1 MLKTKQIVN
10 KTKKILFLV
19 LTLFLI
25 VVTYKV
31 AIVLKSFQCEKNVFS
46 NPVYQG
52 GSEFKILYKKC
63 MQEKKLFYMLYNQ

>member
-1 MLKTKQIVN
+1 MN

-31 AIVLKSFQCEKNVFS
+31 AIVVKSSQCEKNVFS
-46 NPVYQG
+46 NPSYQG
-52 GSEFKILYKKC
+52 GNEFKILYKKC
-63 MQEKKLFYMLYNQ
+63 MQEKKLLYMLYNQ